1 MKVRITPEGREFE
14 MSATNVKELIGQLD
28 LNEEEVIIIDLDKQ
42 SLLTPDVRLH
52 PDQKIEIRRIIS
64 GG

>member
-14 MSATNVKELIGQLD
+14 MSAKNVKELIGQLD